1 MKKDTKMLAVF
12 LAMLSTAV
20 FLGILAGKFVA
31 AAESEIVLSPAVYM
45 QKIVYA
51 APYFMI
57 LAIVLLIICVVK
69 TQKGHSAKKLA
80 KYTAVYVFEVI
91 GIIVSGFC
99 GMYTMAHFIPIAV
112 AIASGVVVLLALAVL
127 PAYENSYVIHSRKQ
141 TKSTAEYIVFIV
153 WSAVVV
159 LSAFMPTG
167 PLPVMVTGA
176 VWCVTISRN
185 NHR

>member
-1 MKKDTKMLAVF
+1 MLN
-12 LAMLSTAV
+12 
-20 FLGILAGKFVA
+20 
-31 AAESEIVLSPAVYM
+31 PATYM

-57 LAIVLLIICVVK
+57 LAVVLLMTCAVK
-69 TQKGHSAKKLA
+69 TKNGNSTKKLA
-80 KYTAVYVFEVI
+80 KYTAVCVFEVI

-127 PAYENSYVIHSRKQ
+127 PAYESSYAVHSKKQ
-141 TKSTAEYIVFIV
+141 TKSTAEYIMFIV

-167 PLPVMVTGA
+167 PLPVMFTGA
-176 VWCVTISRN
+176 VWCVAISRN
-185 NHR
+185 NYR